1 MPDLS
6 MCVRCGACKAFCPT
20 YAEIADEVFS
30 ARGRAMLL
38 QKADSGEPGLSE
50 RFDSSISTCML
61 CGACNSSCPLGIDL
75 VSAVCKARKKLKDSS
90 RERRIMNRAAGFI
103 FKDVSRSFKLLSL
116 LETLADL
123 LPVQRIEPF
132 KTLRKMGIRPSYNAL
147 RNGPAIFKAKNPKGR
162 VAVFAGCTVNYLY
175 PEIGRSLIEGLN
187 EINYDVVLQKGE
199 SCCGAPLLGLGMED
213 EAVELAERNISVFR
227 KLKVEAVLSPCPTCS
242 FFISDV
248 YKRLTG
254 SGIANTVDVS
264 EFFMSKIR
272 GDGRA
277 VALLSGSSGSTVFHD
292 ACHARHLAGA
302 YEAPREILKA
312 AGIKLRK
319 TENGCC
325 GFAGSFSITHP
336 GLSESI
342 LDKRT
347 REYEGSDT
355 IITNCPNCVLQLKR
369 TMGSKKIRHMAEV
382 ICEALKGEGHVRK
395 GRGFRQIRDSY
406 PSGA

>member
-1 MPDLS
+1 

-20 YAEIADEVFS
+20 YAETADEVFS
-30 ARGRAMLL
+30 ARGRVMLL
-38 QKADSGEPGLSE
+38 QKECSGEEGFSE

-75 VSAVCKARKKLKDSS
+75 VAAVCEARKKLKDSS
-90 RERRIMNRAAGFI
+90 RERRLINRAADFI
-103 FKDVSRSFKLLSL
+103 FKDASRSFKLLSL

-123 LPVQRIEPF
+123 LPVHRIEPF
-132 KTLRKMGIRPSYNAL
+132 KTIKRLGIRPSSNVL
-147 RNGPAIFKAKNPKGR
+147 RNGPAIFKAKNSKGR

-175 PEIGRSLIEGLN
+175 PEIGRSLIDALN

-213 EAVELAERNISVFR
+213 EAVELAERNIAVFR

-254 SGIANTVDVS
+254 RGIANTVDVS
-264 EFFMSKIR
+264 DFFMSKIR
-272 GDGRA
+272 DSRRA
-277 VALLSGSSGSTVFHD
+277 VALMSDKNESTVFHD
-292 ACHARHLAGA
+292 ACHAQHFSGSYASS
-302 YEAPREILKA
+302 REILKA

-319 TENGCC
+319 TETNCC
-325 GFAGSFSITHP
+325 GFAGSFSVRHSD
-336 GLSESI
+336 LSENI

-347 REYEGSDT
+347 REYEGADA

-369 TMGSKKIRHMAEV
+369 TMRAKNIRHIAEV
-382 ICEALKGEGHVRK
+382 ICEALKGEGYVRK
-395 GRGFRQIRDSY
+395 VRSFR
-406 PSGA
+406 